1 MADASIDQA
10 LMAKIRELDDTQ
22 KLRVL
27 EFVEEQLNPPALRL
41 EEWLEQATALRE
53 ELVRKYGEDHFFGV
67 QDALDE
73 IREEASWPR
82 GS

>member
-1 MADASIDQA
+1 MADTSVDQA
-10 LMAKIRELDDTQ
+10 LMSKIRELTDTQ

-27 EFVEEQLNPPALRL
+27 EFVEEQFSTPVLSLK
-41 EEWLEQATALRE
+41 EWLERATALRE
-53 ELVRKYGEDHFFGV
+53 ELVGKYGEDHYFGV